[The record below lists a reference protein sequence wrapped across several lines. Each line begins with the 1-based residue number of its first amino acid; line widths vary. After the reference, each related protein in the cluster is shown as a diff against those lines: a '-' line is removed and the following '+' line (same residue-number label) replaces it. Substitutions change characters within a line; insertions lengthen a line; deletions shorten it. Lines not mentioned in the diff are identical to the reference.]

1 MLRRR
6 RSLAFVTRPR
16 VVFPSTDPVSRTTRP
31 PIARR
36 HVRRNQILR
45 RSRRPRPRSL
55 FHVVFPTRRARR
67 RLASDH
73 RPEGHLAPAPAVIAR
88 ALVHGLPFLRVR
100 VLVPPRER
108 PSLERFFGFFAAAT
122 RERVFVLRVG
132 VGVGARVV
140 VASSIPHAEDAVE
153 ISRREAPG
161 RGGRRFRGVRAEP
174 GARGVVPA
182 FDGPARLLSPSAE
195 LPSLTSKRDAL
206 VVVKA

>member
-108 PSLERFFGFFAAAT
+108 PSLERFFAAAV
-122 RERVFVLRVG
+122 RERVFVLGVG

-140 VASSIPHAEDAVE
+140 VASSTPHAEDAVE
-153 ISRREAPG
+153 ISRGEAPG
-161 RGGRRFRGVRAEP
+161 RGGRRRRGVRAEP
-174 GARGVVPA
+174 GARGVVRA
-182 FDGPARLLSPSAE
+182 FEGPARLLSPAAE
-195 LPSLTSKRDAL
+195 VPSLTSKRDAL